1 MKPLRWL
8 LASLVLV
15 VLAVAGVII
24 GTGWYIAPQDGLSKS
39 DAIVVVSGGDTVKR
53 TDKGVRL
60 WQEGWA
66 PRLVFSG
73 AAADQ
78 GTSNA
83 AVMRAQAVAE
93 GVPAAA
99 TFVEERSATTRE
111 NAQFVKPI
119 LDSQGAKK
127 VILVSSPYHTR
138 RVKLNFQKVYG
149 DGYTFLARPA
159 FDSRWAR
166 RSWWRDGDTIELTWD
181 ELRKTIYVGLVDGQ
195 SRGNTSR

>member
-1 MKPLRWL
+1 MKL
-8 LASLVLV
+8 LGKITAGLLVAV
-15 VLAVAGVII
+15 VAVVGCVIGI
-24 GTGWYIAPQDGLSKS
+24 GWFIAPQDELKKA
-39 DAIVVVSGGDTVKR
+39 DAIVVVSGGDTATR

-60 WQEGWA
+60 WQAGWA

-93 GVPAAA
+93 GVPAGA
-99 TFVEERSATTRE
+99 TFVEERSTTTRE
-111 NAQFVKPI
+111 NAEFVKPI
-119 LDSQGAKK
+119 LESQNAKS

-138 RVKLNFQKVYG
+138 RVKLNFQKVHG
-149 DGYTFLARPA
+149 DGYTFQAHPA

-166 RSWWRDGDTIELTWD
+166 KSWWQAGDTVALTWD
-181 ELRKTIYVGLVDGQ
+181 ELRKTVYVGLVGGQ
-195 SRGNTSR
+195 SKGNTSR